1 MFCMNCGTKLPDQ
14 AKFCF
19 RCGARVP
26 EGMDENGTAGQPADS
41 AGSAA
46 APENAAA
53 AAPEETVPAAT
64 AVENDQAVGQ
74 EPALPEVP
82 GSHMVLLSKYHI
94 DFPEP
99 LALRRQ
105 LWRPFNMEGE
115 RRSRLV
121 YDEIQEKIHT
131 ENYTDP
137 AELAGDLS
145 KVIFSQC
152 GPSFTAALE
161 VLIDH
166 GVEVVSKDDL
176 MEKIMKRFYETDL
189 IKGLMEDKAEI
200 ARFLE
205 QLGLEKE
212 ANKAHWQG
220 GGFGISGAISGA
232 VKAGMLNMAQ
242 DGLSA
247 LGRTITG
254 NTYDGRARKFIRER
268 LDRRDY
274 PSICSN
280 ITENIISVWLV
291 NEIVQILVEHGRL
304 PAFSF
309 ATKEVKSRMA
319 NIDAMLKNGRYT
331 KDMAMQAYCD
341 CLPRT
346 GSSLVVYRAMVE
358 LMPEAIPDVLE
369 VADKEGEGLSLAL
382 ALWHDW
388 RQPGSL
394 TFPDW
399 VACLGIR
406 EGYAIKGPE
415 MMAMLRYIF
424 EQYPEGFADR
434 KVLIN
439 GSNLTIPFYPELEN
453 ISYYGFG
460 ENLQFDCDAIAP
472 IDFAAKKIRFY
483 HVHFAP
489 PYAATESAQVEN
501 RKAEAQKALDG
512 KDLEKAAA
520 AYQAGADMGD
530 AECMYRLGLVCRE
543 RQQPDEAAKWLQ
555 VAAEMGE
562 ADAAWEYFKMTG
574 QKDGSTDYTYLFKA
588 ADAGHGKAGFR
599 AGQLYEAGTGLP
611 DGVDFD
617 KAAVYYEKAAARGVE
632 GAEEAVER
640 VRKAAQTPAFQ
651 TILFKDYQKYKDAD
665 EDRALAYLR
674 RCAAR
679 GHEEARR
686 TLAAWDLKGVE
697 KARESG
703 DGTDWAA
710 VCALYEEAASCG
722 SPEGCYGLA
731 LLKESGKGTD
741 CDKQGAASLF
751 LQSAQA
757 GYGPACVRMGQSYEG
772 RNDPES
778 AFQWYRKGAASH
790 DSQACLHVGL
800 CYAEGTGCE
809 KDLAQARKYLST
821 ALQDGIDEAAAPL
834 SRVNLACGDAC
845 QADGRY
851 EEALECY
858 EEAAAGKNAEAML
871 KAARLRGN
879 EELDGYDYTKAM
891 AWYDAAAAL
900 QPETEETKKER
911 ICLKAA
917 GSFAESL
924 EYMQEKYGGM
934 LEGTHYHLG
943 DDISSGLLDNVMKAY
958 GGKLEVEPSEIF
970 LVCDAA
976 NALFWGKGKKGFL
989 ITKEG
994 DVCTSQGEKE
1004 SLNAFSGV
1012 HLDETHSLQSDTG
1025 FVFCTFADSDYGELD
1040 ESFAKWLTEEVILSE
1055 DEYATAKACGV
1066 FEDEE
1071 EAAEEAE
1078 EETDGGDGE
1087 DLSEEEAED
1096 SGCGAPL
1103 ASASPTP
1110 HQPGEGPG
1118 REELRAF
1125 TEQLARQVG
1134 DRHYFLYC
1142 APEIPPKK
1150 LTNAL
1155 TSYAKNMDVD
1165 PADVLVLCDSTV
1177 RGSAR
1182 DGFLLTWD
1190 RLISSSEGC
1199 FALKD
1204 MECLEPST
1212 SNWTGHITAQ
1222 PGNRKVLAVGKDK
1235 ELTWFCE
1242 GLNRL
1247 LKR

>member
-1 MFCMNCGTKLPDQ
+1 M
-14 AKFCF
+14 
-19 RCGARVP
+19 
-26 EGMDENGTAGQPADS
+26 
-41 AGSAA
+41 
-46 APENAAA
+46 
-53 AAPEETVPAAT
+53 
-64 AVENDQAVGQ
+64 
-74 EPALPEVP
+74 
-82 GSHMVLLSKYHI
+82 
-94 DFPEP
+94 
-99 LALRRQ
+99 
-105 LWRPFNMEGE
+105 
-115 RRSRLV
+115 
-121 YDEIQEKIHT
+121 
-131 ENYTDP
+131 
-137 AELAGDLS
+137 
-145 KVIFSQC
+145 
-152 GPSFTAALE
+152 
-161 VLIDH
+161 
-166 GVEVVSKDDL
+166 
-176 MEKIMKRFYETDL
+176 
-189 IKGLMEDKAEI
+189 
-200 ARFLE
+200 
-205 QLGLEKE
+205 
-212 ANKAHWQG
+212 
-220 GGFGISGAISGA
+220 
-232 VKAGMLNMAQ
+232 
-242 DGLSA
+242 
-247 LGRTITG
+247 
-254 NTYDGRARKFIRER
+254 
-268 LDRRDY
+268 
-274 PSICSN
+274 
-280 ITENIISVWLV
+280 
-291 NEIVQILVEHGRL
+291 
-304 PAFSF
+304 
-309 ATKEVKSRMA
+309 
-319 NIDAMLKNGRYT
+319 
-331 KDMAMQAYCD
+331 
-341 CLPRT
+341 
-346 GSSLVVYRAMVE
+346 
-358 LMPEAIPDVLE
+358 
-369 VADKEGEGLSLAL
+369 
-382 ALWHDW
+382 
-388 RQPGSL
+388 
-394 TFPDW
+394 
-399 VACLGIR
+399 
-406 EGYAIKGPE
+406 
-415 MMAMLRYIF
+415 
-424 EQYPEGFADR
+424 
-434 KVLIN
+434 
-439 GSNLTIPFYPELEN
+439 
-453 ISYYGFG
+453 
-460 ENLQFDCDAIAP
+460 
-472 IDFAAKKIRFY
+472 
-483 HVHFAP
+483 
-489 PYAATESAQVEN
+489 
-501 RKAEAQKALDG
+501 
-512 KDLEKAAA
+512 
-520 AYQAGADMGD
+520 
-530 AECMYRLGLVCRE
+530 
-543 RQQPDEAAKWLQ
+543 
-555 VAAEMGE
+555 
-562 ADAAWEYFKMTG
+562 
-574 QKDGSTDYTYLFKA
+574 
-588 ADAGHGKAGFR
+588 
-599 AGQLYEAGTGLP
+599 
-611 DGVDFD
+611 
-617 KAAVYYEKAAARGVE
+617 
-632 GAEEAVER
+632 
-640 VRKAAQTPAFQ
+640 
-651 TILFKDYQKYKDAD
+651 
-665 EDRALAYLR
+665 AYLR

-1040 ESFAKWLTEEVILSE
+1040 ESFAEWLTEEVILSE